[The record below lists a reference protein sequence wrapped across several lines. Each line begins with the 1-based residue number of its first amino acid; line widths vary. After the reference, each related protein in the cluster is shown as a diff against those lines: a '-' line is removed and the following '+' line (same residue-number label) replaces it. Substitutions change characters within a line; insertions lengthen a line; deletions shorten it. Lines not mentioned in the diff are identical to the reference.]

1 MRVEYGQQ
9 GNSWLTDKNTKRQ
22 KYEKG
27 QDQKTK
33 WSRQKDE
40 KGQGPSPPLGL
51 LSGFAFGLCPS
62 KVKSKRP

>member
-1 MRVEYGQQ
+1 MVHG
-9 GNSWLTDKNTKRQ
+9 SWLTDKNTKRQ

-40 KGQGPSPPLGL
+40 KGQGPSPWT
-51 LSGFAFGLCPS
+51 FEGLCPS
-62 KVKSKRP
+62 NFHQKKFRFR

>member
-1 MRVEYGQQ
+1 MG
-9 GNSWLTDKNTKRQ
+9 GSWLTVKNTKRQ

-40 KGQGPSPPLGL
+40 KGQGLFDLTFEGQS
-51 LSGFAFGLCPS
+51 PS
-62 KVKSKRP
+62 KVQWEGPRPFSYYITC